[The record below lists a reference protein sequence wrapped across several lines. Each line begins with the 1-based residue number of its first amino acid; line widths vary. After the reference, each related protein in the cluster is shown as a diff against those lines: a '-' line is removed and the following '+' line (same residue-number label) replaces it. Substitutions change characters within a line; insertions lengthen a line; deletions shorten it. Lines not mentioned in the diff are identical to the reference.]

1 MTSRNDSRHRSFPA
15 LSPQVFQ
22 VLLSLSQAPQHG
34 YAIILDIKERTGGE
48 IQLTASTLYDAIAR
62 LADQQLIR
70 EVDAEPG
77 AAAPRRSYALTK
89 RGRDAVEAEMM
100 RLERLLRTAKATL
113 TPKKGGAR

>member
-1 MTSRNDSRHRSFPA
+1 MARVDSGDRPSPP

-34 YAIILDIKERTGGE
+34 YAIILDVKERTGGE

-62 LADQQLIR
+62 LVEQQLIR

-77 AAAPRRSYALTK
+77 TAAPRRSYTLTK
-89 RGRDAVEAEMM
+89 RGREAVEGEMQ
-100 RLERLLRTAKATL
+100 R
-113 TPKKGGAR
+113 